1 MAAVARAMPED
12 MHQRFGD
19 VPLVSQ
25 PPERWLP
32 QQGDG
37 YRGWDRFRNRFVAK
51 GGIGRA
57 EQLVRRSVVRVP
69 LSRQLMRAQLRRNLA
84 EGPAAT
90 KAYLQRVA
98 SNPRRAATLMSLDV
112 DPMVVAAA
120 LGPRAMAAVVS
131 GQAVPENSS
140 LARLCDVMARRD
152 RAHMNDLRHDDSGP
166 AGERLRAARLD
177 DILGEDAQV
186 FVNRAWDGM
195 QPPDLSLGAGP
206 LNIEGQA
213 PAAFYETWQQLRTGE
228 LPVGG
233 IPDAIIDRVDELR
246 AGQAEPQPQGW
257 ADVIDDYAELGQQDR
272 YDPDTGEWSFPD
284 PPAPA
289 PRAAE
294 PPEPP
299 RAADPPAPP
308 PVEPAEPPLEERAAP
323 ADGPEPGAPVPEA
336 PAEPGMDD
344 PVPGRPPVR
353 PRQYSQASPHPPDP
367 AVDPLVLTVL
377 PDGSV
382 QGPPPPGA
390 AAPLFVHPVVVHPGQ
405 EAKFTLESNGS
416 GRVWKAHDDPE
427 VDSITVRED
436 GSYDVQFRDG
446 VIPSPDVARWAASQ
460 VHDRLQRQQ
469 EREAPDVLNVQPP
482 GADAPTAAADPA
494 DRQPAAA
501 EGSPAESPAPPERP
515 VPDELRAAALAR
527 AEAEAREAAGGAGVP
542 ATAEA
547 IAAALESGDW
557 RQLDNGALVHR
568 TATVDPE
575 AQIGQDAII
584 GPDCDIGAGAVVGS
598 RAYLLSSTLGERTV
612 VGADAVLNFS
622 VLDADVALGDRSVA
636 EAATLSEHADVGSGV
651 YLGQQVHVSEDAR
664 IGDGACVGPRSPEEA
679 AAGKSPP
686 PASSS
691 RTLVGKQACVGEGA
705 VVGRGAD
712 VFSMAE
718 LGAGAIVATG
728 VRVHSSALVGASATV
743 REGSDIGLGARVA
756 DGADFTGSL
765 ERDTAVALEK
775 PPGVQAIIDAR
786 RERAEAAA
794 AVDRGAPV
802 VEPAA
807 APAVP
812 AGALDPDRAWA
823 DPDAIAAQQARA
835 EGTPTLRPWRY
846 RRLSLR
852 RPRRRPTPRSTT
864 SAARLPSSR
873 RSLPFRSRAAPKTP
887 TVSGTRERSP
897 AGGPLR
903 RPHRTRTRLPS
914 RRRCR
919 SMFRRAFSRLP
930 TARRRSS
937 RARRPTSTRRF
948 PTVPTSSA
956 PATAA
961 GTWSTTRWSRTCP
974 SFPTAGT
981 ASTSIPAWGPTR
993 SPASSWPRMPTST

>member
-1 MAAVARAMPED
+1 MVTTRVTREFADQAARFENTNRGVLSALNTDLKVVLALQTDRAALDRVGEHILSTPMRMGAVLGEKADPILLSALAGDRALRNLAGLDSTGTEGEKLEYVTTLEAMAARASRDYVQLCQTDPTEARRLAAGWSAVRSGVRSSFLREGVEAAEASFGVATDALTDRSLGRRPLVAPPPGWQPVGVMAAVARAIPED

-131 GQAVPENSS
+131 GQPVPENSS

-152 RAHMNDLRHDDSGP
+152 RAHMNDLRHADSGP
-166 AGERLRAARLD
+166 AGERLREARLD

-377 PDGSV
+377 PDGSA

-436 GSYDVQFRDG
+436 GSYDVRFRDG

-460 VHDRLQRQQ
+460 VHDRL
-469 EREAPDVLNVQPP
+469 
-482 GADAPTAAADPA
+482 
-494 DRQPAAA
+494 
-501 EGSPAESPAPPERP
+501 
-515 VPDELRAAALAR
+515 
-527 AEAEAREAAGGAGVP
+527 
-542 ATAEA
+542 
-547 IAAALESGDW
+547 
-557 RQLDNGALVHR
+557 
-568 TATVDPE
+568 
-575 AQIGQDAII
+575 
-584 GPDCDIGAGAVVGS
+584 
-598 RAYLLSSTLGERTV
+598 
-612 VGADAVLNFS
+612 
-622 VLDADVALGDRSVA
+622 
-636 EAATLSEHADVGSGV
+636 
-651 YLGQQVHVSEDAR
+651 
-664 IGDGACVGPRSPEEA
+664 
-679 AAGKSPP
+679 
-686 PASSS
+686 
-691 RTLVGKQACVGEGA
+691 
-705 VVGRGAD
+705 
-712 VFSMAE
+712 
-718 LGAGAIVATG
+718 
-728 VRVHSSALVGASATV
+728 
-743 REGSDIGLGARVA
+743 
-756 DGADFTGSL
+756 
-765 ERDTAVALEK
+765 
-775 PPGVQAIIDAR
+775 
-786 RERAEAAA
+786 
-794 AVDRGAPV
+794 
-802 VEPAA
+802 
-807 APAVP
+807 
-812 AGALDPDRAWA
+812 
-823 DPDAIAAQQARA
+823 
-835 EGTPTLRPWRY
+835 
-846 RRLSLR
+846 
-852 RPRRRPTPRSTT
+852 
-864 SAARLPSSR
+864 
-873 RSLPFRSRAAPKTP
+873 
-887 TVSGTRERSP
+887 
-897 AGGPLR
+897 
-903 RPHRTRTRLPS
+903 
-914 RRRCR
+914 
-919 SMFRRAFSRLP
+919 
-930 TARRRSS
+930 
-937 RARRPTSTRRF
+937 
-948 PTVPTSSA
+948 
-956 PATAA
+956 
-961 GTWSTTRWSRTCP
+961 
-974 SFPTAGT
+974 
-981 ASTSIPAWGPTR
+981 
-993 SPASSWPRMPTST
+993 